1 MSQTIGQT
9 LSVRLA
15 NNRKFL
21 PIGATVTLFAIAFLA
36 GTFFFPAMRDGQSF
50 FNLFI
55 TTPFLLILVVGE
67 GLVIISGGIDLS
79 VSGVLAL
86 TTVASAALLRDG
98 WDPWVVMGL
107 MLAMGILFG
116 AVMGLFIAYLKVQPF
131 IATLAGMWLARGLC
145 YIISDSEIRIYNP
158 LYRVLSGTR
167 ILIPGL
173 ADPVTKKG
181 DYVTIL
187 VVVALVVLAVGI
199 YIAQYTRFG
208 RTIYAMGSNNGVNEQ
223 SARLMGLRVDRTKV
237 QVYMLSGFCSA
248 LAGIAYSIY
257 VGSGHGTHATGM
269 ELTTIAA
276 VVIGGMALTGGEGYV
291 LGGLFGVLITALI
304 QSLIQ
309 FNGQL
314 SSWWTSIVIGALM
327 LVFIGVQSLLA
338 TLNARQLTAGRLGGA
353 AGTAGRRRAP
363 WRDRRVLVGAA
374 VVVAV
379 ILAAQVVGAQ
389 NPAPGQGG
397 TGAACTLKPFRQ
409 DHAAALITGGAVIAY
424 ERNGGSACVDELYAV
439 YPDGRVTADN
449 GTQTV
454 EKKASPA
461 DVEALLGGINDLGW
475 FTDNMYSTT
484 EIQCGQCFTY
494 YTSVSYHGQVKTVKA
509 VDGGTAAP
517 ANYWQ
522 MTGKLSV
529 ILPAFGPGQQ

>member
-1 MSQTIGQT
+1 M
-9 LSVRLA
+9 RRA
-15 NNRKFL
+15 NLRKFL
-21 PIGATVTLFAIAFLA
+21 PLGATIVLFGLAFLA
-36 GTFFFPAMRDGQSF
+36 GTLFFPAMRDVQALL
-50 FNLFI
+50 NLFI

-79 VSGVLAL
+79 VGGLVAL
-86 TTVASAALLRDG
+86 TTVASAVLLRDG
-98 WDPWVVMGL
+98 WDPWLVIVL
-107 MLAMGILFG
+107 MLAMGLVFG

-131 IATLAGMWLARGLC
+131 IATLAGMWLARGLS
-145 YIISDSEIRIYNP
+145 YVISDSEVRIYHP
-158 LYRVLSGTR
+158 LYKLLAGTR

-187 VVVALVVLAVGI
+187 VVVALVVLGAGL
-199 YIAQYTRFG
+199 YIAHFTRFG
-208 RTIYAMGSNNGVNEQ
+208 RTIYSMGGNNGLNEQ

-269 ELTTIAA
+269 ELTVIAA
-276 VVIGGMALTGGEGYV
+276 VVIGGMALTGGEGYL

-309 FNGQL
+309 YNGQL
-314 SSWWTSIVIGALM
+314 SSWWTSIVIGGLM

-338 TLNARQLTAGRLGGA
+338 TLNARQLTARRLGGA
-353 AGTAGRRRAP
+353 EGGPGPATRR
-363 WRDRRVLVGAA
+363 WRDRRVLIGAV

-379 ILAAQVVGAQ
+379 IVGIQVIG
-389 NPAPGQGG
+389 GQSSRPGG
-397 TGAACTLKPFRQ
+397 TAATPGCQIRPFRQ
-409 DHAAALITGGAVIAY
+409 DKAAELVKAGAVIAY
-424 ERNGGSACVDELYAV
+424 ERNGGSTCVDELYAI
-439 YPDGRVTADN
+439 YADGRITADD

-454 EKKASPA
+454 EKKVAPA
-461 DVEALLGGINDLGW
+461 DVVALLGGISDLGW
-475 FTDNMYSTT
+475 FTDNIYSTS
-484 EIQCGQCFTY
+484 ESQCGQCYTY
-494 YTSVSYHGQVKTVKA
+494 FTSVADAGRLKVVKA

-517 ANYWQ
+517 ANYWLV
-522 MTGKLSV
+522 TSRLSA
-529 ILPAFGPGQQ
+529 ILPRFGAGAQ

>member
-1 MSQTIGQT
+1 MMQT
-9 LSVRLA
+9 LGLRLA

-21 PIGATVTLFAIAFLA
+21 PLGATVALFAIAFLA
-36 GTFFFPAMRDGQSF
+36 GTIFFPGMRDGQSF

-98 WDPWVVMGL
+98 WDPWVVIGL
-107 MLAMGILFG
+107 MLGMGVLFG
-116 AVMGLFIAYLKVQPF
+116 AVMGLFIAYLRVQPF

-158 LYRVLSGTR
+158 LYRTLSGTR

-187 VVVALVVLAVGI
+187 VVVALVVLAVGM
-199 YIAQYTRFG
+199 YIAHFTKFG
-208 RTIYAMGSNNGVNEQ
+208 RTIYAMGGNNGLNEQ

-276 VVIGGMALTGGEGYV
+276 VVIGGMALTGGEGYL
-291 LGGLFGVLITALI
+291 LGGLLGVLITALI

-338 TLNARQLTAGRLGGA
+338 TMNARQLAAGRLGSPGA
-353 AGTAGRRRAP
+353 RSATAGPRRSLL
-363 WRDRRVLVGAA
+363 RDRRVLIGAAA
-374 VVVAV
+374 VVV
-379 ILAAQVVGAQ
+379 ILVVAQVVGAQ
-389 NPAPGQGG
+389 NPSGASGG
-397 TGAACTLKPFRQ
+397 AAACTLKPFRQ
-409 DHAAALITGGAVIAY
+409 DHAAELIKGGAVIAY
-424 ERNGGSACVDELYAV
+424 ERNGGSGCVDELYAI
-439 YPDGRVTADN
+439 YPDGRIVVDN
-449 GTQTV
+449 GAQTV
-454 EKKASPA
+454 KKQALPA
-461 DVEALLGGINDLGW
+461 DVDALLWSINDLGW

-494 YTSVSYHGQVKTVKA
+494 YTAVSYKGVLKTVKA

-517 ANYWQ
+517 ANYWL
-522 MTGKLSV
+522 MTGRLST
-529 ILPAFGPGQQ
+529 ILPAFGAGAQ

>member
-1 MSQTIGQT
+1 MMQT
-9 LSVRLA
+9 LSLRLA
-15 NNRKFL
+15 NKRKFL
-21 PIGATVTLFAIAFLA
+21 PLGATVTLFLIAFLG
-36 GTFFFPAMRDGQSF
+36 GTVLFPAMRDGQAF

-79 VSGVLAL
+79 VSGLVAL
-86 TTVASAALLRDG
+86 TTVASAVLLRDG
-98 WDPWVVMGL
+98 WDPLVVIPLMLLMGL
-107 MLAMGILFG
+107 MFG

-145 YIISDSEIRIYNP
+145 YVISDSEVRIYNP
-158 LYRVLSGTR
+158 LYRLLSGTR

-181 DYVTIL
+181 DYVTVP
-187 VVVALVVLAVGI
+187 VVVALVVLAAGL
-199 YIAQYTRFG
+199 YIAHFTRFG
-208 RTIYAMGSNNGVNEQ
+208 RTIYAMGGNNGLNEQ

-248 LAGIAYSIY
+248 LAGIAYSVY

-276 VVIGGMALTGGEGYV
+276 VVIGGMALTGGEGYL

-309 FNGQL
+309 YNGQL
-314 SSWWTSIVIGALM
+314 SSWWTSIVIGGLM

-338 TLNARQLTAGRLGGA
+338 TLNARQLTASRLGGS
-353 AGTAGRRRAP
+353 GGDSGPRTRP
-363 WRDRRVLVGAA
+363 WRDRRVLIGAV

-379 ILAAQVVGAQ
+379 LVGIQVIG
-389 NPAPGQGG
+389 GQGSKPGG
-397 TGAACTLKPFRQ
+397 TGTAPGCQLKAFRQ
-409 DHAAALITGGAVIAY
+409 DKAAELMKAGAVIAY
-424 ERNGGSACVDELYAV
+424 ERNGGSACIDELYAI
-439 YPDGRVTADN
+439 YPDGRITADN

-454 EKKASPA
+454 EKKAAST
-461 DVEALLGGINDLGW
+461 DVDALLGGISDLGW
-475 FTDNMYSTT
+475 FTDNIYSTT
-484 EIQCGQCFTY
+484 ETQCGQCYTY
-494 YTSVSYHGQVKTVKA
+494 YTAVSYTGKVKTVKA

-517 ANYWQ
+517 ANYWLV
-522 MTGKLSV
+522 TSKLSA
-529 ILPAFGPGQQ
+529 ILPRFGAGAQ

>member
-1 MSQTIGQT
+1 MEALT
-9 LSVRLA
+9 LRLA
-15 NNRKFL
+15 NKRKFL
-21 PIGATVTLFAIAFLA
+21 PLGATVALFVIAFLG
-36 GTFFFPAMRDGQSF
+36 GTILFPAMRDGQSF

-79 VSGVLAL
+79 VSGLVAL
-86 TTVASAALLRDG
+86 TTVESAVLLRAG
-98 WDPWVVMGL
+98 WDPWVVIAL
-107 MLAMGILFG
+107 MLVMGVVFG
-116 AVMGLFIAYLKVQPF
+116 AVMGLFITYLKVQPF

-145 YIISDSEIRIYNP
+145 YVISDSEVRIYNP
-158 LYRVLSGTR
+158 LYRLLAGTR

-187 VVVALVVLAVGI
+187 VVVALVVLAAGM
-199 YIAQYTRFG
+199 YLAHFTKFG
-208 RTIYAMGSNNGVNEQ
+208 RTIYAMGGNNGLNEQ

-248 LAGIAYSIY
+248 LAGIAYSVY

-276 VVIGGMALTGGEGYV
+276 VVIGGMALTGGEGYL

-309 FNGQL
+309 YNGQL

-338 TLNARQLTAGRLGGA
+338 TINARQLTARRLGVA
-353 AGTAGRRRAP
+353 AGGTRARPRP
-363 WRDRRVLVGAA
+363 WRDRRVLIGAA
-374 VVVAV
+374 VVIVV
-379 ILAAQVVGAQ
+379 ILGLQVVG
-389 NPAPGQGG
+389 GLRSSGGSGG
-397 TGAACTLKPFRQ
+397 TGGATACQLKPFRQ
-409 DHAAALITGGAVIAY
+409 DQAATLMKAGAVITY
-424 ERNGGSACVDELYAV
+424 ERNGGAQCVDELYAI
-439 YPDGRVTADN
+439 YPDGRIAADN
-449 GTQTV
+449 GTQKV
-454 EKKASPA
+454 EKQATPA
-461 DVEALLGGINDLGW
+461 DVDAILTFINDQGW
-475 FTDNMYSTT
+475 FTDNMYSTS
-484 EIQCGQCFTY
+484 ENQCGQCYTY
-494 YTSVSYHGQVKTVKA
+494 DTTVAYKGQVKDVRA

-517 ANYWQ
+517 AKYFLV
-522 MTGKLSV
+522 TSKLS
-529 ILPAFGPGQQ
+529 IMLPPFGPGAQ

>member
-1 MSQTIGQT
+1 MMQT
-9 LSVRLA
+9 LSLRLA
-15 NNRKFL
+15 NRRKFL
-21 PIGATVTLFAIAFLA
+21 PLGATVTLFALAFLA
-36 GTFFFPAMRDGQSF
+36 GTLLFPAMRDGQSF

-86 TTVASAALLRDG
+86 TTVASAALLRAG
-98 WDPWVVMGL
+98 WDPLLVIPL
-107 MLAMGILFG
+107 MLAMGLLFG
-116 AVMGLFIAYLKVQPF
+116 AVMGLFIAFLKVQPF

-145 YIISDSEIRIYNP
+145 FIISDSEIRIYNP
-158 LYRVLSGTR
+158 LYRLLAGTR

-173 ADPVTKKG
+173 ADPTTKKG

-187 VVVALVVLAVGI
+187 VVVALVVLAVGM
-199 YIAQYTRFG
+199 YIAHYTRFG
-208 RTIYAMGSNNGVNEQ
+208 RTIYAMGGNNGLNEQ

-248 LAGIAYSIY
+248 LAGIVYSIY

-276 VVIGGMALTGGEGYV
+276 VVIGGMALTGGEGYL

-338 TLNARQLTAGRLGGA
+338 TLNTRQLTAGRLGS
-353 AGTAGRRRAP
+353 AGGRSTAAGRRRVL
-363 WRDRRVLVGAA
+363 WRDRRVLIGAA
-374 VVVAV
+374 GVVAV
-379 ILAAQVVGAQ
+379 ILTMQVVGAL
-389 NPAPGQGG
+389 NPAREPGA
-397 TGAACTLKPFRQ
+397 TTACTLKPFRQ
-409 DHAAALITGGAVIAY
+409 EHATELMKAGAVIAY
-424 ERNGGSACVDELYAV
+424 ERNGGSDCVDELYAI
-439 YPDGRVTADN
+439 YPDGRVVADN
-449 GTQTV
+449 GTQTT

-461 DVEALLGGINDLGW
+461 DVQALLGSINDLGW
-475 FTDNMYSTT
+475 FTDNIYSTSET
-484 EIQCGQCFTY
+484 QCGQCFTY
-494 YTSVSYHGQVKTVKA
+494 YTAVSYNGQVKTVKA
-509 VDGGTAAP
+509 VDGGTATP
-517 ANYWQ
+517 ANYWLV
-522 MTGKLSV
+522 TGKLSS
-529 ILPAFGPGQQ
+529 ILPTFGPGPQ

>member
-1 MSQTIGQT
+1 MMQT
-9 LSVRLA
+9 LTLRLA

-21 PIGATVTLFAIAFLA
+21 PLGATVALFAIAFLA
-36 GTFFFPAMRDGQSF
+36 GTLVFPAMRDGQSF

-98 WDPWVVMGL
+98 WDPWVVIGL
-107 MLAMGILFG
+107 MLGMGVLFG
-116 AVMGLFIAYLKVQPF
+116 AAMGLFIAYLKVQPF

-158 LYRVLSGTR
+158 LYRLLAGTR

-187 VVVALVVLAVGI
+187 VVVALVVLAVGM
-199 YIAQYTRFG
+199 YIAHFTRFG
-208 RTIYAMGSNNGVNEQ
+208 RTIYAMGGNNGTNEQ

-276 VVIGGMALTGGEGYV
+276 VVIGGMALTGGEGYL

-338 TLNARQLTAGRLGGA
+338 TLNARQLTAGRLGSPRA
-353 AGTAGRRRAP
+353 RSATAGRRRSVL
-363 WRDRRVLVGAA
+363 RDRRVVIGA
-374 VVVAV
+374 VTVVAV
-379 ILAAQVVGAQ
+379 LVIAGVIGAL
-389 NPAPGQGG
+389 NGSGG
-397 TGAACTLKPFRQ
+397 SGGAAGCTLKPFRQ
-409 DHAAALITGGAVIAY
+409 DQAAALMNGGAVIAY
-424 ERNGGSACVDELYAV
+424 ERNGGSSCVDELYAI
-439 YPDGRVTADN
+439 YPDGRIIGDN
-449 GTQTV
+449 GAQTV
-454 EKKASPA
+454 KKQALPA
-461 DVEALLGGINDLGW
+461 DVDALLGSINDLGW
-475 FTDNMYSTT
+475 FTDNMYSTS

-494 YTSVSYHGQVKTVKA
+494 YTAVSYKGAVKTVKA

-517 ANYWQ
+517 ANYWL
-522 MTGKLSV
+522 MTGRLST
-529 ILPAFGPGQQ
+529 ILPAFGAGAQ